1 MKTYLLIPI
10 MLGGLSAC
18 SMPALDS
25 LIGENKP
32 ATMASATGSGVKEDP
47 MRLDTIAFADA
58 YCRKDGLAA
67 VAATQ
72 KLLIANPDHPRALLN
87 YGLALDLAGR
97 GVASF
102 AVLDRLAKGD
112 HPMPAV
118 LRCGNDFMYSGT
130 VTEVAQRRAFDI
142 RTALTALGMTL
153 PAPMQNDVKA
163 SSDAIYRLAAMAP
176 PEDEVLPVM
185 AKTKLQMEHG
195 SAAKAHIAD
204 TPHAAPSAHAPQ
216 NAQHKSAKGRHF
228 VHLGSYKSSRTL
240 DRGWRSLRKRFG
252 KILGS
257 QSKAVSEVDLGR
269 KKGRYLRL
277 GINVPSAK
285 TARSICQRLKAGGQY
300 CVVRRS

>member
-1 MKTYLLIPI
+1 MKSYLLIPI
-10 MLGGLSAC
+10 LLAGLSAC
-18 SMPALDS
+18 SMPNLES
-25 LIGENKP
+25 LTGAKKP

-72 KLLIANPDHPRALLN
+72 KLVVANPNHPRALLN

-97 GVASF
+97 GVTAF
-102 AVLDRLAKGD
+102 LVLDRLAKGE

-142 RTALTALGMTL
+142 KTTLTALGMTL
-153 PAPMQNDVKA
+153 PLPSASDVKA
-163 SSDAIYRLAAMAP
+163 SNKAIYRLAALAP

-185 AKTKLQMEHG
+185 AKPTPRMHHPSPAKTHMSDKPQM
-195 SAAKAHIAD
+195 AD
-204 TPHAAPSAHAPQ
+204 KNSGKPS
-216 NAQHKSAKGRHF
+216 KGDHF
-228 VHLGSYKSSRTL
+228 VHLGSYKSSKTL

-252 KILGS
+252 KVLGS
-257 QSKAVSEVDLGR
+257 QAKAVSEVNLGR

-277 GINVPSAK
+277 GVSVANAK